1 MLDPQISQ
9 IIQQNAG
16 RLIGQDGIT
25 RHDAEAIRQELTA
38 HVIQKLDSF
47 DPQLGELTAFAAAVV
62 RRRMISILRSRRAG
76 KRDHRRITSLNV
88 EIAVPGEAPTEL
100 ANTISDRE
108 LDGRLHRH
116 RRTDHEIRALATDL
130 AKVVAK
136 LPPQWQRML
145 QLRATHSMSQIAEEL
160 QVPRT
165 TLNSWMSEIRR
176 VCEVAGLNEY
186 LY

>member
-9 IIQQNAG
+9 IIQQNAA

-116 RRTDHEIRALATDL
+116 RRTDHEIRALATDMVIRNGHL
-130 AKVVAK
+130 SRDWSPKK
-136 LPPQWQRML
+136 GW
-145 QLRATHSMSQIAEEL
+145 LRPTCAACRVRGGGSSAEKS
-160 QVPRT
+160 T
-165 TLNSWMSEIRR
+165 RR
-176 VCEVAGLNEY
+176 STNPTSSLSSSRR
-186 LY
+186 